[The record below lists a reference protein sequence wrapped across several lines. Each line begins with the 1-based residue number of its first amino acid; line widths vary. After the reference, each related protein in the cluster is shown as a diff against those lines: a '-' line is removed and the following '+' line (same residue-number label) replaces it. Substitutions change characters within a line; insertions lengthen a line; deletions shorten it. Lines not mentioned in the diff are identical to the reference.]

1 MTAKVS
7 SNEYY
12 SRRINEL
19 KSTLS
24 KLKKKQKDD
33 LRRERTHALCILGG
47 EIAYLLG
54 LKEFDERSVEDV
66 KKIIQ
71 KNVAEIKKL
80 LTSQSA

>member
-33 LRRERTHALCILGG
+33 LRRERTHALCILG
-47 EIAYLLG
+47 EKSPTY
-54 LKEFDERSVEDV
+54 
-66 KKIIQ
+66 
-71 KNVAEIKKL
+71 
-80 LTSQSA
+80 SA